1 MFALPKS
8 DPLDVL
14 VYGIGL
20 RLTQLAKMGDPKF
33 KKLLENRNFSI
44 QMGSESQDV
53 YRTFIVENGRFSQA
67 EGKAVNPTLTIDF
80 KDSMTGAKLLTK
92 GDATAFMSGIQNG
105 DVKMSGDYSLL
116 MWFNQV
122 AKHIVP
128 KIPEPLQPA
137 VEMAKPLL
145 TKATPVAK
153 DLCDKA
159 MSLLAGFG
167 ILGGTSSKS
176 SDKSEAKDHTEA
188 KKDEPKSKYFG
199 EKSDDKTEEKTD
211 EKSLLDTAKEK
222 LADVKADVEEKMG
235 ELKEKAEEELAEV
248 KEKAEDLTTQ
258 AKDKV
263 AEVKEVASGKVE
275 QVKSDAETKVAQV
288 KEKNEDLTAE
298 AKDKLEAVKSEAE
311 TKVADVK
318 DVASEKLNQA
328 KDKVAEVKTEAS
340 QKLADVKDVTSE
352 KLDTTKDKVAEV
364 KTEAT
369 EKLADVKTQVAHK
382 VSDVKEDVKEA
393 VKDTATQAQHQA
405 NDKQVVD
412 KLNAEYQVK
421 DVKKDEKDTADSEK
435 LSLEALK
442 AEALSKV
449 RQGTTSD
456 EDSLTPALQ
465 KSHELEAKH
474 ADDEVIAE
482 DVTIPAVKDDKSP
495 ITGVSVTKKA

>member
-53 YRTFIVENGRFSQA
+53 YRTFTVENGRFRQA

-145 TKATPVAK
+145 TKATPIAK

-167 ILGGTSSKS
+167 ILGGTSSKA
-176 SDKSEAKDHTEA
+176 SDKSEAKDNTEA
-188 KKDEPKSKYFG
+188 KKDEPKSKYFS
-199 EKSDDKTEEKTD
+199 EKSDDKTEEKTS

-222 LADVKADVEEKMG
+222 LADVKADVEEKVG
-235 ELKEKAEEELAEV
+235 ELKEKA
-248 KEKAEDLTTQ
+248 
-258 AKDKV
+258 
-263 AEVKEVASGKVE
+263 
-275 QVKSDAETKVAQV
+275 
-288 KEKNEDLTAE
+288 EDLTAE
-298 AKDKLEAVKSEAE
+298 AKDKLEVVKSEAE

-369 EKLADVKTQVAHK
+369 EKLADVKTQVADK
-382 VSDVKEDVKEA
+382 VSDVKEEVKET

-412 KLNAEYQVK
+412 KLNADYQVK

>member
-1 MFALPKS
+1 MFTLPKS

-33 KKLLENRNFSI
+33 TKLLENRNFTI
-44 QMGSESQDV
+44 QLGSVEQDV
-53 YRTFIVENGRFSQA
+53 YRTFTIENGRFRQA
-67 EGKAVNPTLTIDF
+67 EGKGDNPTLTIDF

-122 AKHIVP
+122 AKYIVP
-128 KIPEPLQPA
+128 KVPEQLQPA

-145 TKATPVAK
+145 TKVTPVAK

-167 ILGGTSSKS
+167 ILGGTSSKA
-176 SDKSEAKDHTEA
+176 SDHKNDKQ
-188 KKDEPKSKYFG
+188 DEPKSKYFS
-199 EKSDDKTEEKTD
+199 EKADDKTEDKSD

-222 LADVKADVEEKMG
+222 LADVKADVEEKVG
-235 ELKEKAEEELAEV
+235 ELKEKAEDLTTQAKDKLADVKAGAETKVEEV

-258 AKDKV
+258 AKDKIADV
-263 AEVKEVASGKVE
+263 KADTETKVEEVKEKA
-275 QVKSDAETKVAQV
+275 
-288 KEKNEDLTAE
+288 EDLTA
-298 AKDKLEAVKSEAE
+298 
-311 TKVADVK
+311 
-318 DVASEKLNQA
+318 QA
-328 KDKVAEVKTEAS
+328 KDKVA
-340 QKLADVKDVTSE
+340 DVKEVASE
-352 KLDTTKDKVAEV
+352 KLDTAKDKVEEV

-369 EKLADVKTQVAHK
+369 EKLADVKTDAKDK
-382 VSDVKEDVKEA
+382 VSDAKDA
-393 VKDTATQAQHQA
+393 VKDATQ
-405 NDKQVVD
+405 DK
-412 KLNAEYQVK
+412 
-421 DVKKDEKDTADSEK
+421 K

-456 EDSLTPALQ
+456 DDKDSLTPALQ

-482 DVTIPAVKDDKSP
+482 NVKTDAVKDDKSP
-495 ITGVSVTKKA
+495 ITNVSVTKKA

>member
-53 YRTFIVENGRFSQA
+53 YRTFTVENGRFRQA
-67 EGKAVNPTLTIDF
+67 EGKAVNPTLTINF

-167 ILGGTSSKS
+167 ILGGTSSKA
-176 SDKSEAKDHTEA
+176 SDKSEAKDNTEA

-199 EKSDDKTEEKTD
+199 EKTDDRTEEKTD

-222 LADVKADVEEKMG
+222 LADVKADVEEKVG
-235 ELKEKAEEELAEV
+235 EL

-263 AEVKEVASGKVE
+263 AEVKEVASEKVE
-275 QVKSDAETKVAQV
+275 QVKSDAETKVAEV

-369 EKLADVKTQVAHK
+369 EKLADVKTQVSHK